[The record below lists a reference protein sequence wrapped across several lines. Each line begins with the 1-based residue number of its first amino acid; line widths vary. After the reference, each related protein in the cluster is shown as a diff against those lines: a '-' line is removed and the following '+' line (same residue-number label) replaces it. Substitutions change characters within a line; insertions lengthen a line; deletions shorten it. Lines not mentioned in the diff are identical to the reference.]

1 MPPQSYSVPLG
12 KASMPQSYSVPPE
25 SPTLHRYLN
34 QKSRSAKLTGF
45 LVVGRRI
52 ELLLRDLE
60 SRVLTVRRTH
70 HCFWE
75 HKDRYIFLNRKFFL
89 NFRHIFSYTL
99 SASRYECL
107 ILCSR
112 GGPRTVVRLF
122 AIIKSKS
129 PTGRMISFQTRR
141 PEETQDIISLWN
153 QESSPRLLEQ
163 QASRARTSSRRRYR
177 FCPHLRPHRKDC
189 FLLSIPDQD
198 Y

>member
-1 MPPQSYSVPLG
+1 MPSQSYSVPLG

-60 SRVLTVRRTH
+60 SRVLTVIRTH

-89 NFRHIFSYTL
+89 NFRCIFSYTL

-107 ILCSR
+107 ISCSR
-112 GGPRTVVRLF
+112 GGPRALVRLV
-122 AIIKSKS
+122 AIIKLKS
-129 PTGRMISFQTRR
+129 PTGRMMSFQTRR
-141 PEETQDIISLWN
+141 PEETRDIISLWN
-153 QESSPRLLEQ
+153 QES
-163 QASRARTSSRRRYR
+163 
-177 FCPHLRPHRKDC
+177 
-189 FLLSIPDQD
+189 
-198 Y
+198 